1 MEKIPAF
8 PGKEYPHDEYGYS
21 LIAVITGPDSEII
34 SITSRWNYGDD
45 ENDDFLTREQLEILL
60 QVKIS

>member
-8 PGKEYPHDEYGYS
+8 PGKDYPHDEYGYS
-21 LIAVITGPDSEII
+21 LIAVITAPDGEIL

-45 ENDDFLTREQLEILL
+45 DNDDFLTREQLHELL
-60 QVKIS
+60 PDTF